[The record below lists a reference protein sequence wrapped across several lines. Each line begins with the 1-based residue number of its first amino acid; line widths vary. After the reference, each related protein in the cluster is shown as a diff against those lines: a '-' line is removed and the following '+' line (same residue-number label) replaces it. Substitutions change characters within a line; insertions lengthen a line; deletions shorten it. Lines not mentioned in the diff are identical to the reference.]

1 MFSFTPQKH
10 TQRVLARSTRF
21 LSSGATNVEQPS
33 LLQYVYVHHVSQ
45 TVLQHMQ
52 DKQSAWLCRHGLDR
66 GLQLASNGTFC
77 LSFPSRPGYD
87 AGRVW
92 TWYDPVQKQHWLSVY
107 RHHKIIGRFLLLDS
121 RNTLRTR
128 SQHPLIIMDEMRRH
142 IGDTVDHMISYIDE
156 HERRTDNGGQEDK

>member
-1 MFSFTPQKH
+1 MLSFTARKH
-10 TQRVLARSTRF
+10 TRRVLARSARF
-21 LSSGATNVEQPS
+21 LSSGATNAEQPS
-33 LLQYVYVHHVSQ
+33 LLQHVYVHHVSQ

-87 AGRVW
+87 ADRVW

-107 RHHKIIGRFLLLDS
+107 RHHKIIGRFLLFDS
-121 RNTLRTR
+121 RNTLQTN
-128 SQHPLIIMDEMRRH
+128 QPLVIMDEMRRQ
-142 IGDTVDHMISYIDE
+142 IGDTVDHMITYIDE
-156 HERRTDNGGQEDK
+156 HDRKRDNGGQENK